1 MTEPIRVLLVD
12 DQELIRAG
20 LRRILSPR
28 RGFQVVGEC
37 DDGDQV
43 TAAVAAAEPDVVVM
57 DARMRRTGG
66 AEATRALKALDQPV
80 AVLVLTTYDDDEVL
94 SAALRAGADGFQ
106 LKEAAGEDLERAIR
120 AVAAGDSWIDP
131 VVAGRVLAAYKG
143 APPGGVPGGPGPAV
157 EALTPRERDVLQLV
171 ARGRSNSEVAAELY
185 ISEVTVKTH
194 LGHILTKLGLRDR
207 PAAIVWAFD
216 HGLVA
221 PGGD

>member
-1 MTEPIRVLLVD
+1 MTGTIRVLLVD

-20 LRRILSPR
+20 IRRILSPR

-43 TAAVAAAEPDVVVM
+43 AAAAAATVPDVVVI
-57 DARMRRTGG
+57 DARMRRVGG
-66 AEATRALKALDQPV
+66 ADATRALKASDRPV
-80 AVLVLTTYDDDEVL
+80 PVLVLTTYDDDEVL

-106 LKEAAGEDLERAIR
+106 LKAAAGEDLERAIR
-120 AVAAGDSWIDP
+120 AVAAGESWIDP

-143 APPGGVPGGPGPAV
+143 APPSGGSGGSAA
-157 EALTPRERDVLQLV
+157 EALTPREREVLQLV

-207 PAAIVWAFD
+207 AAAIVWAFD

-221 PGGD
+221 PGGP

>member
-1 MTEPIRVLLVD
+1 MTEVIRVLLVD

-20 LRRILSPR
+20 IRRILRPR

-43 TAAVAAAEPDVVVM
+43 AAAVAEAAPDVVVM
-57 DARMRRTGG
+57 DARMRRMGG

-80 AVLVLTTYDDDEVL
+80 PVLVLTTYDDDEVL

-120 AVAAGDSWIDP
+120 AVAAGESWIDP
-131 VVAGRVLAAYKG
+131 VVAGRVLSAYKG
-143 APPGGVPGGPGPAV
+143 APAGGPSGPGPAV
-157 EALTPRERDVLQLV
+157 EALTPREREVLQLV
-171 ARGRSNSEVAAELY
+171 ARGRSNSEVAAGLY

-221 PGGD
+221 PGGG

>member
-1 MTEPIRVLLVD
+1 MTGTIRVLLVD

-20 LRRILSPR
+20 IRRILSPR

-43 TAAVAAAEPDVVVM
+43 PAAVAATTPDVVVM
-57 DARMRRTGG
+57 DARMRRVGG
-66 AEATRALKALDQPV
+66 PDATRALKASPRPV
-80 AVLVLTTYDDDEVL
+80 PVLVLTTYDDDEVL

-106 LKEAAGEDLERAIR
+106 LKAAAGEDLERAIR
-120 AVAAGDSWIDP
+120 AVAAGESWIDP

-143 APPGGVPGGPGPAV
+143 APASSGSGAPGLAAN
-157 EALTPRERDVLQLV
+157 ALTPREREVLQLV
-171 ARGRSNSEVAAELY
+171 ARGRSNSEVAAELF

-207 PAAIVWAFD
+207 AAAIVWAFD
-216 HGLVA
+216 HGLVY
-221 PGGD
+221 PGGV